1 MRLLSTF
8 LVAAALGALAVS
20 APATAQTGGS
30 DAYTPSVGQ
39 EGKDVV
45 WVPTADVLVAR
56 MLDMAELKP
65 GDRLVDLGSGDGRTV
80 IAAARRGVKSR
91 GIEYNPDLVALSRA
105 AASTAGVSDMATF
118 EQGDIFESDFSEA
131 TVVTLFLLP
140 ALNMRLRPI
149 LLDMPPG
156 TRVVSNSFDM
166 EDWQSD
172 EMVEVDGACTT
183 WCRAYK
189 WIVPAKVEGNWKI
202 GNQQLALKQTFQ
214 MLEGSLRGNGRTM
227 AIEDARLEGARIRF
241 SVGKQRYVGQVDG
254 DTIHGT
260 IDGKTAWSAV
270 RETQAAR

>member
-8 LVAAALGALAVS
+8 LVAAALGALGIS

-65 GDRLVDLGSGDGRTV
+65 EDRLVDLGSGDGRTV

-91 GIEYNPDLVALSRA
+91 GIEYNPDLVALSQA
-105 AASTAGVSDMATF
+105 AARTAGVSDMATF

-189 WIVPAKVEGNWKI
+189 WVVPAKVEGNWKI

-214 MLEGSLRGNGRTM
+214 MLEGSMRGNGRTM
-227 AIEDARLEGARIRF
+227 AIENARLEGARIHF
-241 SVGKQRYVGQVDG
+241 SVGKQHYVGQVDG
-254 DTIHGT
+254 DTIRGT